1 MNETSSKAK
10 TRALMPKITKTLKPS
25 LLDVQ
30 RELEKVRSVLGPSW
44 DGIYQS
50 VLRKIMKPHFSKEE
64 ITLSPF
70 LWTDEQLAVVVRGI
84 PEFFA
89 NNSELEPDM
98 KLWLPDVAAE
108 LQIRGDALYFQ
119 KEHVSVPLAFIS
131 QSKESG
137 RTRWFHQLT
146 DEAIAVLKIK
156 ERVGHASFLMLKQF
170 EDKAAALAEMHRV
183 SQVIKSASCFCHET
197 LK

>member
-1 MNETSSKAK
+1 
-10 TRALMPKITKTLKPS
+10 MPKITKTLKPS

-30 RELEKVRSVLGPSW
+30 RELEKVRAVLGPSW

-50 VLRKIMKPHFSKEE
+50 VLRKIMTPHFSKEE
-64 ITLSPF
+64 IALSPF
-70 LWTDEQLAVVVRGI
+70 LWADEQLAVVVRGI
-84 PEFFA
+84 PEFFT
-89 NNSELEPDM
+89 NNSELVPDM
-98 KLWLPDVAAE
+98 ILWLPDVAAK
-108 LQIRGDALYFQ
+108 LQIRGYMLCFH

-146 DEAIAVLKIK
+146 DEAIALLKID
-156 ERVGHASFLMLKQF
+156 ERVGHSSFLMLKQF
-170 EDKAAALAEMHRV
+170 KDEAAALAEMYRV
-183 SQVIKSASCFCHET
+183 SQVIKSASCFCCGA